1 MPTRLGFCWLL
12 SFCWALSLAGQ
23 GDTLLLQA
31 KCEDCALVD
40 ILDQW
45 QAEHGL
51 EFAYETALVDGV
63 KVSTKIAD
71 LPLEPALTQLLRT
84 TDIRFSVVDQRYVLL
99 SLWPLEER
107 AMTILYGRVLDA
119 ESGESLPGA
128 NVRLPDTA
136 TGTQTD
142 AKGVFTLRGRW
153 RGETS
158 LRVSYL
164 GYQTT
169 EVAILPV
176 EEVTEKTPKTTIR
189 LPIATQEMP
198 VAVIREFTTDML
210 KTDPAKAKYTF
221 RPERIPTLPGWG
233 EPDVFRSLQLLPGIS
248 AADGSAANLNIR
260 GGTADQNLYLLD
272 GIPIYQAG
280 HFFGQYSAFNPH
292 VVKSVDVFRGGFAA
306 QYGGRLSG
314 VIDITSKPDFVDR
327 TRIGVGLNLV
337 NAHAFAEIPLHGE
350 KSALLLGAR
359 RSYTDVLESFT
370 YDRLFGAVFQN
381 GRIQE
386 NQRDADDPEE
396 SVQPSFFYQDFNL
409 KWGWKPSARE
419 EVSFSAYSGT
429 DRFNY
434 RFQQNEIASRDKL
447 EILNWGFSSRYRR
460 TWAKSET
467 QATMTYSRFRADYF
481 FTYTL
486 DLENIP
492 SFLDY
497 WQRSAVADL
506 NVDIRHRFDFSTKHD
521 LTLGGTLSR
530 QNTDVDLERKFRGEL
545 PEMERQVYRP
555 INNALYA
562 TYRWRPDSTWN
573 LRLGLRAVGFQ
584 NQRIENGETLLQEQ
598 AVLPRLRL
606 RWRAKNAPVSLFAST
621 GFYRQFF
628 YQLPVASF
636 DLGVGEDLWVVA
648 DDELPSLSAN
658 DLTFGLFY
666 APGRWQMEL
675 ELYRKRTENLSVRD
689 LQQQVNPIRPFLRGG
704 TAIAE
709 GVDALLRYK
718 HRRYGAWLAYSYGAI
733 TSTYVDRGVTY
744 VFAPN
749 HEQRHQLNLTQM
761 LALPRWDLSFSWHL
775 ASGRPFTEPSGIETR
790 MNENGELRYDPDFI
804 TINSGRLPINHRLD
818 VAANYKFG
826 GNNWRGKLGLSVYNL
841 YNQENLSNRSFY
853 VLPPEP
859 EEGRFDPELRPI
871 ERQLLPA
878 IINLF
883 CQVEW

>member
-1 MPTRLGFCWLL
+1 MPTRRGICCLL
-12 SFCWALSLAGQ
+12 SLCWVVTLAGQ
-23 GDTLLLQA
+23 GDTLLLSA
-31 KCEDCALVD
+31 ACKDCTLVE

-45 QAEHGL
+45 QADYGL
-51 EFAYETALVDGV
+51 EFAYESGLVADV
-63 KVSTKIAD
+63 KVSTAIEN
-71 LPLEPALTQLLRT
+71 LPLESALTQLLRT
-84 TDIRFSVVDQRYVLL
+84 TDIRFSIVDNRYVLL
-99 SLWPLEER
+99 SSLPVDER
-107 AMTILYGRVLDA
+107 PVTLLYGRVLDA
-119 ESGESLPGA
+119 ESGESLLGA
-128 NVRLPDTA
+128 NVRLPDTSV
-136 TGTQTD
+136 GTQTD
-142 AKGVFTLRGRW
+142 TDGVFTLRGRW
-153 RGETS
+153 RGAMRV
-158 LRVSYL
+158 LVSYL

-169 EVAILPV
+169 EVSIVPV
-176 EEVTEKTPKTTIR
+176 TMVTNETPRTRIR
-189 LPIATQEMP
+189 LPIAAQSMP

-210 KTDPAKAKYTF
+210 KTEPAEAKYTF

-327 TRIGVGLNLV
+327 TRVGVGLNLV

-370 YDRLFGAVFQN
+370 YDRLFSAVFQD

-386 NQRDADDPEE
+386 NQRDADNPEE

-409 KWGWKPSARE
+409 KWGWKPSTRE

-434 RFQQNEIASRDKL
+434 LFRQDQIASRDKL
-447 EILNWGFSSRYRR
+447 EIVNGGFSSRYRR
-460 TWAKSET
+460 TWAQSET

-486 DLENIP
+486 RLDSIP

-497 WQRSAVADL
+497 QQRSAVADL
-506 NVDIRHRFDFSTKHD
+506 NLDIRHRIDFSPKHD
-521 LTLGGTLSR
+521 LTVGGTLSR
-530 QNTDVDLERKFRGEL
+530 QDTDVDLERKFRGEL
-545 PEMERQVYRP
+545 PEMERQIYRP

-573 LRLGLRAVGFQ
+573 LRLGFRAVGFK
-584 NQRIENGETLLQEQ
+584 NQTAENGETLLEEQ
-598 AVLPRLRL
+598 AILPRLRL
-606 RWRAKNAPVSLFAST
+606 SWRAKKTPLNLFAST

-628 YQLPVASF
+628 YQLPVSSF

-648 DDELPSLSAN
+648 DDELPSLSAS
-658 DLTFGLFY
+658 DLTFGLHY

-689 LQQQVNPIRPFLRGG
+689 LQQQVNPTRPFLRGG

-709 GVDALLRYK
+709 GIDALLRYK
-718 HRRYGAWLAYSYGAI
+718 YRRYGAWLAYSYGAI
-733 TSTYVDRGVTY
+733 TSTYVDRGITY

-790 MNENGELRYDPDFI
+790 MNDAGDIR
-804 TINSGRLPINHRLD
+804 
-818 VAANYKFG
+818 
-826 GNNWRGKLGLSVYNL
+826 
-841 YNQENLSNRSFY
+841 
-853 VLPPEP
+853 
-859 EEGRFDPELRPI
+859 
-871 ERQLLPA
+871 
-878 IINLF
+878 
-883 CQVEW
+883 